1 MKKVNKYNV
10 LVAVLI
16 LLQLINVVN
25 VFVNDKQG
33 RHSDEVWAYG
43 LANSQEGPHIFMDA
57 QTGEMLH
64 ENQWMTGQE
73 FKEYLTVSEEE
84 RFDYENV
91 IENLKQDTAPPLF
104 SMLLHT
110 VSSIFPG
117 AYSQWYGFA
126 INLVAFVVTQI
137 FMYKLLRRLTGDE
150 KWALLGLALYGF
162 SVGAVSTVIFI
173 RHYMLLTMFGIMTAY
188 FHLSVLEN
196 GKEEGK
202 EKRIPAFCGLTVSV
216 LGGALS
222 HYFYIVFLAG
232 LMLMYLIFF
241 CLKKDAKALACYV
254 CATAVPLLVSSLF
267 SNAGQILGFA
277 TGIVDSITMT
287 NSKVLE
293 AGAFS
298 GIMGLLSSFFNVP
311 YDIMFDINV
320 NIVLRCIMY
329 DMFGISLTYH
339 IPYWFLHLLY
349 LGVFVFFGIIMMA
362 LLVKAKERERIQ
374 KGISPKELKGISKR
388 LVDFLA
394 KLYAYLAEIKNGA
407 FFVLAIFVAAA
418 VETYTVIGFAAPF
431 RMDESTNRYL
441 FIIYPVISM
450 LVLILLKWA
459 LSKVRIKWRV
469 ISQRSARLLAMLVV
483 GMILVTNNVGAQS
496 IWLFPRPEKR
506 ENLEKVT
513 KGRDCVLVLTSHWLM
528 TCYAEYLT
536 EADDVFVTS
545 CAEFENYANEIES
558 HSDDEICLIVDV
570 DEFESLVMLD
580 RNCNREDVTIQQVE
594 SFYLDYFEKLYS
606 GKTIELVSR
615 DTIFQRNV
623 CIYLIR

>member
-1 MKKVNKYNV
+1 MKKINKYTV

-16 LLQLINVVN
+16 LLQLINVVS

-57 QTGEMLH
+57 QTGEMIH
-64 ENQWMTGQE
+64 EHQWMKGQD
-73 FKEYLTVSEEE
+73 FKEYLTVSSEE
-84 RFDYENV
+84 RFDYGNV

-104 SMLLHT
+104 SLLLHT

-117 AYSQWYGFA
+117 EYSQWYGFA
-126 INLVAFVVTQI
+126 INLVAFVVAQV
-137 FMYKLLRRLTGDE
+137 FMYKLLKKLTGDE

-188 FHLSVLEN
+188 FHLAVLEN
-196 GKEEGK
+196 GKEESK
-202 EKRIPAFCGLTVSV
+202 EKRIQAFCGLAVSA

-232 LMLMYLIFF
+232 LMLMYLVFF
-241 CLKKDAKALACYV
+241 GLKKNAKAVACYV
-254 CATAVPLLVSSLF
+254 CATAVPLLVSSMF

-277 TGIVDSITMT
+277 TGLVEPITMT
-287 NSKVLE
+287 SSKVLE

-298 GIMGLLSSFFNVP
+298 GIMGLMSAFLNVP

-349 LGVFVFFGIIMMA
+349 LGVFLIFGIVMMA
-362 LLVKAKERERIQ
+362 LLVKAKEKERIQ

-388 LVDFLA
+388 VVDFLA
-394 KLYAYLAEIKNGA
+394 RLYGNLAKINNRA

-441 FIIYPVISM
+441 FIIYPVISV
-450 LVLILLKWA
+450 LVLIFLKWI
-459 LSKVRIKWRV
+459 LSKVRIKGKT
-469 ISQRSARLLAMLVV
+469 ISKSSACLLAMLAI
-483 GMILVTNNVGAQS
+483 GLILVINNGRAQS
-496 IWLFPRPEKR
+496 IWLFPRPEERK
-506 ENLEKVT
+506 NLEEVT
-513 KGRDCVLVLTSHWLM
+513 EGRDCVLVLTSHWLL

-536 EADDVFVTS
+536 ESEDVFVTS
-545 CAEFENYANEIES
+545 SAEFENYTDEMKS

-570 DEFESLVMLD
+570 DEFEALVMLE
-580 RNCNREDVTIQQVE
+580 RGCNREDVTTQQVE
-594 SFYLDYFEKLYS
+594 KYYLDYFEQLYS
-606 GKTIELVSR
+606 GKAIEFVSC

-623 CIYLIR
+623 CIYMVH